1 MFAYGLPV
9 RTVLRHAVAES
20 LIIGLIATVLGI
32 GLGLGILSW
41 VVNSSLEEIL
51 PDLGVIVSLSGPSI
65 FLAAVAGAGAM
76 ALAPLL
82 TVRKLRRMDIPSTL
96 RVLE

>member
-1 MFAYGLPV
+1 
-9 RTVLRHAVAES
+9 
-20 LIIGLIATVLGI
+20 
-32 GLGLGILSW
+32 
-41 VVNSSLEEIL
+41 
-51 PDLGVIVSLSGPSI
+51 VIVSLSGSSI